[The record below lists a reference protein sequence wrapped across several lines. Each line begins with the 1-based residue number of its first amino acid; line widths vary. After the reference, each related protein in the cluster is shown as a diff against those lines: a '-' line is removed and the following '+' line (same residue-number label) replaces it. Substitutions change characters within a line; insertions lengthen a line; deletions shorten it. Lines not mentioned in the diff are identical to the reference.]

1 MDLKTRLAENIYQT
15 IKMEKLNTNEIV
27 KLLRQVELEVLEKQI
42 SETHNPGE
50 RYVLHKNG
58 YIQKFSKQKMFFD
71 IASNSEFA
79 ECPMNEYDIN
89 IVTEDVLKNFKN
101 RQLLTTG
108 ELKNWVR
115 EALYSNGYKS
125 TANRYK

>member
-15 IKMEKLNTNEIV
+15 IKTEKLNTNEIV

-58 YIQKFSKQKMFFD
+58 YIQKFSKQKMKKL
-71 IASNSEFA
+71 
-79 ECPMNEYDIN
+79 
-89 IVTEDVLKNFKN
+89 VKVLKVGSQTKLWRLQKNDLFKS
-101 RQLLTTG
+101 RSI
-108 ELKNWVR
+108 
-115 EALYSNGYKS
+115 YSKRKCDKS
-125 TANRYK
+125 CK